1 MAGIT
6 QTIPSYSAGMSEQP
20 DNLKFPGQVTES
32 VNAIPD
38 ITKGLFKR
46 PGLKRIDSSLVSDS
60 DRSHTTAVGKL
71 HDVHHDGSWFH
82 YYRDEAEGSYIGQ
95 IDHNG
100 NVRVWSCKTGER
112 MTTAYGTGGET
123 AIKAYL
129 ATSTSENIQTLTIN
143 DSTFVSNR
151 DTGNSSTAITTNFA
165 ATYCQSGTTI
175 TVTKV
180 DHQLTVDES
189 VNLNFTSGS
198 AVDGEFKIVS
208 VPSTSTFTV
217 TAASSATNSG
227 NVLVT
232 PVTDLT
238 PDKHFALIELLRAE
252 NGRQYGL
259 NITNGTDD
267 ASRNVTLKRA
277 TRIRIKSHTL
287 NESLRSGECLG
298 IGTEVFD
305 VTNDN
310 THILPTSAINTSTET
325 ITVNNHGYENDTVL
339 VYHSADST
347 AITQGGSS
355 LDSNRDYYAVKQSD
369 NTFKLKS
376 DPNTSDSN
384 PFDLTGAGNNNQ
396 ILRPAE
402 KGVVTAAN
410 GNLLHDGS
418 KKNLVFRIS
427 TLGQQGN
434 FDNNSSDF
442 VCSYQPDITLLH
454 GGEGWETGDQVVVGM
469 AGQGLGGGGTRAT
482 NDDDRIAL
490 YTIEVTDHED
500 IEVAA
505 KYNNTD
511 QGLIR
516 PAVTPF
522 DSDTTVTSD
531 TILAGIKTAIDNINS
546 SNSGLAGQGIDAKV
560 IGTTIY
566 LSSSTIFNVEVS
578 EEDLMRVM
586 QDSTND
592 VTNLPNQCKHGY
604 IVQVKNARMAD
615 EDDYYLR
622 FDGQNAKDGS
632 GAWSEC
638 AKPGIA
644 KRLFN
649 LPVVIQR
656 TATTT
661 FTVKQ
666 FDYHDRRVGD
676 PGTNPLPSFISTDAN
691 GDFDGRINKVLF
703 FRNRLAVLSGENV
716 ILSRPGTLGKPDFFA
731 ESALT
736 TAASDPIDISAAS
749 MFPSELFDGI
759 EINTGLIVFSSNQ
772 QFLLT
777 SDDTVLNPD
786 TAKLKS
792 IATFNYNIDIPPISL
807 GTTVAYIDNSGRFS
821 RLNEMAN
828 IAREGEPNIVE
839 VSKVVPSL
847 LPNDIDLLT
856 NSRENAIILLGKTGT
871 DTVFGYKYL
880 NVGDKRQQAA
890 WFKWKLNQ
898 PLIYH
903 FIIDD
908 EYFILDDDHYLQSM
922 QLVESSEDL
931 SITQDGIDYLLHL
944 DNFIPL
950 FGGTYQPATNST
962 LFSNQNWLNQ
972 VGGAATEIID
982 KLAVIDT
989 VAGTNNV
996 RLARFQK
1003 PSVDL
1008 SNTSNQQ
1015 LSLDGDWSSATSSNP
1030 LHVGYLFDYEVK
1042 FPKFYPFKSG
1052 GEGKVQSDVNSSLT
1066 LHRVKLHFGK
1076 LGTYKTILE
1085 RVGKTNYEEDYES
1098 SILDEYNTNS
1108 APYLETYIKTVPIY
1122 ERNTNI
1128 DLTLKSTH
1136 PSPATLHALSWEG
1149 DYSPRFYRRV

>member
-20 DNLKFPGQVTES
+20 DNLKFPGQVVES

-71 HDVHHDGSWFH
+71 HDVQSGGSWFH
-82 YYRDEAEGSYIGQ
+82 YYRDETEGSYIGQ
-95 IDHNG
+95 IDSNG
-100 NVRVWSCKTGER
+100 NVRVWSCRTGER
-112 MTTAYGTGGET
+112 MSTVYGTGGET

-129 ATSTSENIQTLTIN
+129 ATNSPENLQTLTIN
-143 DSTFVSNR
+143 DTTFVSNR
-151 DTGNSSTAITTNFA
+151 DNTNSNTAITTNFSG
-165 ATYCQSGTTI
+165 TYAQSGTTI

-198 AVDGEFKIVS
+198 AVNGEFRVVS

-217 TAASSATNSG
+217 TATSSATNSG

-232 PVTDLT
+232 PITDLDV
-238 PDKHFALIELLRAE
+238 DKHFALIELIRAE

-259 NITNGTDD
+259 NITNGTDA
-267 ASRNVTLKRA
+267 ASRNISLKRA
-277 TRIRIKSHTL
+277 TRIRIKSQTL
-287 NESLRSGECLG
+287 NEDVGSGECYG

-305 VTNDN
+305 ISTD
-310 THILPTSAINTSTET
+310 TSGDVITTSNVNTSTEI
-325 ITVNNHGYENDTVL
+325 ITKTNHGFDTDTVL
-339 VYHSADST
+339 LYHSGGGTRMNATGNGFDVTEEFRDSYVSKID
-347 AITQGGSS
+347 A
-355 LDSNRDYYAVKQSD
+355 
-369 NTFKLKS
+369 NTFKLKFA
-376 DPNTSDSN
+376 PAKNTSNTQDITN
-384 PFDLTGAGNNNQ
+384 AGNNNQ
-396 ILRPAE
+396 ILRRAE
-402 KGVVTAAN
+402 KGIVTN
-410 GNLLHDGS
+410 SSGTLISDNS

-434 FDNNSSDF
+434 ANNSTSNF
-442 VCSYQPDITLLH
+442 VCSYQPEVTLLH
-454 GGEGWETGDQVVVGM
+454 GGEGWETGDIIHVAM
-469 AGQGLGGGGTRAT
+469 TGQGFGGGGSKQT
-482 NDDDRIAL
+482 NPEDDFRVAV
-490 YTIEVTDHED
+490 YEIEVTDHE
-500 IEVAA
+500 ETTVAA
-505 KYNNTD
+505 KYSGANT
-511 QGLIR
+511 GLIR

-522 DSDTTVTSD
+522 DADTTVTSD
-531 TILAGIKTAIDNINS
+531 TILAGMKSAIEQI
-546 SNSGLAGQGIDAKV
+546 SGTPITVQI
-560 IGTTIY
+560 IGSVMY
-566 LSSSTIFNVEVS
+566 LSSPSTFNVEIV

-586 QDSTND
+586 QDSVND
-592 VTNLPNQCKHGY
+592 VTNLPNQCKNGY
-604 IVQVKNARMAD
+604 IVQVRNARMAD

-622 FDGQNAKDGS
+622 FDGQNKKDGA

-649 LPVVIQR
+649 MPIAIER
-656 TATTT
+656 TASTT

-666 FDYHDRRVGD
+666 FDYQDRRVGD
-676 PGTNPLPSFISTDAN
+676 PKTNPLPSFIETNAN
-691 GDFDGRINKVLF
+691 DDFIGRINKVLF
-703 FRNRLAVLSGENV
+703 FRNRLALLSGENV
-716 ILSRPGTLGKPDFFA
+716 ILSRPGTLGNPDFFA

-736 TAASDPIDISAAS
+736 TSASDPIDISAAS

-759 EINTGLIVFSSNQ
+759 EINTGLIIFSSNQ

-807 GTTVAYIDNSGRFS
+807 GTTVAYVDNSGRFS

-839 VSKVVPSL
+839 VTKVVPSL

-856 NSRENAIILLGKTGT
+856 NSRENGMILLGKTGT
-871 DTVFGYKYL
+871 DTVFGFKYL
-880 NVGDKRQQAA
+880 NIADKRQQAA
-890 WFKWKLNQ
+890 WFKWKFNQ

-931 SITQDGIDYLLHL
+931 SITQDGINYVLHL

-950 FGGTYQPATNST
+950 FGGQYQPATNST

-972 VGGAATEIID
+972 VGGGATEIIN

-989 VAGTNNV
+989 EAGTNNV
-996 RLARFQK
+996 RLARFQQ
-1003 PSVDL
+1003 PSVNL

-1015 LSLDGDWSSATSSNP
+1015 LSLDGNWSAATSSNP

-1042 FPKFYPFKSG
+1042 FPKFYPFKSS
-1052 GEGKVQSDVNSSLT
+1052 GEGKVQSDVNSSLV
-1066 LHRVKLHFGK
+1066 LHRIKLHFGK
-1076 LGTYKTILE
+1076 IGTYKTVLE

-1098 SILDEYNTNS
+1098 SILDAYSTNS

>member
-46 PGLKRIDSSLVSDS
+46 PGLKRIDSSLVNDS
-60 DRSHTTAVGKL
+60 DRSHSTAVGKL
-71 HDVHHDGSWFH
+71 HDVQSGGSWFH

-95 IDHNG
+95 IDSSG

-129 ATSTSENIQTLTIN
+129 ATNSPENIQTLTIN

-151 DTGNSSTAITTNFA
+151 DDTNSNTAITTNFA
-165 ATYCQSGTTI
+165 ATYSQSGTTV

-180 DHQLTVDES
+180 DHQLTVNES
-189 VNLNFTSGS
+189 VNLNFTSGN

-232 PVTDLT
+232 PITDLDV
-238 PDKHFALIELLRAE
+238 DKHFALIELIRAE

-259 NITNGTDD
+259 NITNGTD
-267 ASRNVTLKRA
+267 ASSRNITLKRA
-277 TRIRIKSHTL
+277 TRIRIKSQTL
-287 NESLRSGECLG
+287 NEDVGSGECYG

-305 VTNDN
+305 ISTDASADL
-310 THILPTSAINTSTET
+310 LPTGNVNTSTEIISKTGHGFDTDT
-325 ITVNNHGYENDTVL
+325 IL
-339 VYHSADST
+339 LYHSAGGTTMQD
-347 AITQGGSS
+347 TQNFFA
-355 LDSNRDYYAVKQSD
+355 DNRDFYVSKVDD
-369 NTFKLKS
+369 NSFKLKYAPS
-376 DPNTSDSN
+376 ENTSSTLN
-384 PFDLTGAGNNNQ
+384 LNNSGNNSQ
-396 ILRPAE
+396 LLRRAE
-402 KGVVTAAN
+402 RGIVVNSNGSVVTDN
-410 GNLLHDGS
+410 S

-434 FDNNSSDF
+434 ANNSSTEF
-442 VCSYQPDITLLH
+442 VCSYQPEVTLLH
-454 GGEGWETGDQVVVGM
+454 GGEGWETGDVITVAM
-469 AGQGLGGGGTRAT
+469 TGQGFGGGGARP
-482 NDDDRIAL
+482 NSPRDDFRVAV
-490 YTIEVTDHED
+490 YTIEVTDHE
-500 IEVAA
+500 ETTVAA
-505 KYNNTD
+505 KYNGAST
-511 QGLIR
+511 GLIR

-522 DSDTTVTSD
+522 DADTTVTSD
-531 TILAGIKTAIDNINS
+531 TILAGMKSAIEQI
-546 SNSGLAGQGIDAKV
+546 SGTPITVQI
-560 IGTTIY
+560 IGSVMY
-566 LSSSTIFNVEVS
+566 LSSTSTFNVEIV
-578 EEDLMRVM
+578 EQDLMRVM
-586 QDSTND
+586 QNSVND

-622 FDGQNAKDGS
+622 FDGQNGKDGS

-656 TATTT
+656 TASTT
-661 FTVKQ
+661 FTVKK

-676 PGTNPLPSFISTDAN
+676 PGTNPLPSFIQTNSN
-691 GDFDGRINKVLF
+691 GDFIGRVNKVLF
-703 FRNRLAVLSGENV
+703 FRNRLAILSGENV

-736 TAASDPIDISAAS
+736 TSASDPIDISAAS

-792 IATFNYNIDIPPISL
+792 IATFNYNIDMPPISL
-807 GTTVAYIDNSGRFS
+807 GTTVAYVDNSGRFS

-871 DTVFGYKYL
+871 NIVFGYKYL
-880 NVGDKRQQAA
+880 NIGDKRQQAA
-890 WFKWKLNQ
+890 WFKWKLNKN
-898 PLIYH
+898 LIYH

-908 EYFILDDDHYLQSM
+908 EYFILDSDYYLQSM
-922 QLVESSEDL
+922 QLVESTDDL
-931 SITQDGIDYLLHL
+931 SITQDGVDYLLHL
-944 DNFIPL
+944 DNYVPL
-950 FGGTYQPATNST
+950 FGGTYNSATNKT
-962 LFSNQNWLNQ
+962 TFTVPWLNQ
-972 VGGAATEIID
+972 ISNAVYN
-982 KLAVIDT
+982 LAVIDT
-989 VAGTNNV
+989 IAGTNNARLV
-996 RLARFQK
+996 RYQTTPELE
-1003 PSVDL
+1003 
-1008 SNTSNQQ
+1008 TSGTT
-1015 LSLDGDWSSATSSNP
+1015 LTLVGDWATGVTSGNP
-1030 LHVGYLFDYEVK
+1030 LHIGYVYNYQVT
-1042 FPKFYPFKSG
+1042 FPKFYPFKTA
-1052 GEGKVQSDVNSSLT
+1052 GEGKVQSDVNSSLV

-1076 LGTYKTILE
+1076 LGTYETTLE
-1085 RVGKTNYEEDYES
+1085 RVGKTDYTELYES

-1108 APYLETYIKTVPIY
+1108 APYLETYIKAVPIY

-1128 DLTLKSTH
+1128 TLTLKSTH
-1136 PSPATLHALSWEG
+1136 PSPATLHALSWEA
-1149 DYSPRFYRRV
+1149 DYSPRFYNRV

>member
-1 MAGIT
+1 MAGVT

-20 DNLKFPGQVTES
+20 DNLKFPGQVVEA

-46 PGLKRIDSSLVSDS
+46 PGLKRIDSSLVSDG

-71 HDVHHDGSWFH
+71 HDVQSGGSWFH
-82 YYRDEAEGSYIGQ
+82 YYRDETEGSYIGQ
-95 IDHNG
+95 IDSNG
-100 NVRVWSCKTGER
+100 NVRVWSCKNGER
-112 MTTAYGTGGET
+112 MTTAYGTGGEA

-129 ATSTSENIQTLTIN
+129 ATSTPENLQTLTIN

-151 DTGNSSTAITTNFA
+151 DDSNSNTAITTNFS
-165 ATYCQSGTTI
+165 ATYSQSGTTI
-175 TVTKV
+175 TVTKL
-180 DHQLTVDES
+180 DHQLTVNES
-189 VNLNFTSGS
+189 VNLDFTSGS
-198 AVDGEFKIVS
+198 AVDGEFKIAS

-232 PVTDLT
+232 PITDLDV
-238 PDKHFALIELLRAE
+238 DKHFALIELIRAE

-259 NITNGTDD
+259 NITNGTDA

-277 TRIRIKSHTL
+277 TRIRIKSQTL
-287 NESLRSGECLG
+287 NEKVGSGECFG

-305 VTNDN
+305 ISTDASADL
-310 THILPTSAINTSTET
+310 LPTGNVNTSTEIITKTGHGFDTDT
-325 ITVNNHGYENDTVL
+325 IL
-339 VYHSADST
+339 LYHS
-347 AITQGGSS
+347 GGGISMQDTNNTFS
-355 LDSNRDYYAVKQSD
+355 DNRDFYVSKVDAD
-369 NTFKLKS
+369 TFKLKFGPT
-376 DPNTSDSN
+376 DDTTNTLN
-384 PFDLTGAGNNNQ
+384 INNAGNGSQ
-396 ILRPAE
+396 ILRRAE
-402 KGVVTAAN
+402 KGIVIGAD
-410 GNLLHDGS
+410 GNLKYS
-418 KKNLVFRIS
+418 NQKKNLVFRIS

-434 FDNNSSDF
+434 AENSSTEF
-442 VCSYQPDITLLH
+442 VCSYQPEVTLLH
-454 GGEGWETGDQVVVGM
+454 GGEGWETGDQITVAM
-469 AGQGLGGGGTRAT
+469 TGQGFGGGTNAGG
-482 NDDDRIAL
+482 DDKRIAI
-490 YTIEVTDHED
+490 YTIEVTDHEET
-500 IEVAA
+500 IVAA
-505 KYNNTD
+505 KYSGAET
-511 QGLIR
+511 GLIR

-522 DSDTTVTSD
+522 DADTTVTSD
-531 TILAGIKTAIDNINS
+531 TILAGMKSAIEQI
-546 SNSGLAGQGIDAKV
+546 SNTPITV
-560 IGTTIY
+560 EIIGSVMY
-566 LSSSTIFNVEVS
+566 LSSPSTFNVEIV

-586 QDSTND
+586 QDSVND

-604 IVQVKNARMAD
+604 IVQVRNARMAD

-622 FDGQNAKDGS
+622 FDGQNGKDGS

-676 PGTNPLPSFISTDAN
+676 PGTNPLPSFIETNSN
-691 GDFDGRINKVLF
+691 GDFIGRVNKVLF

-736 TAASDPIDISAAS
+736 TSASDPIDISAAS

-792 IATFNYNIDIPPISL
+792 IATFNYNINMPPISL
-807 GTTVAYIDNSGRFS
+807 GTTVAYVDNSGRFS

-871 DTVFGYKYL
+871 NTVFGYKYL
-880 NVGDKRQQAA
+880 NIGDKRQQAA
-890 WFKWKLNQ
+890 WFKWKLNKN
-898 PLIYH
+898 LIYH

-908 EYFILDDDHYLQSM
+908 EYFVLDSDYYLQSM
-922 QLVESSEDL
+922 QLVESTEDL
-931 SITQDGIDYLLHL
+931 SITQDGVDYLLHL
-944 DNFIPL
+944 DNYVPL
-950 FGGTYQPATNST
+950 SGGTYNSATNKT
-962 LFSNQNWLNQ
+962 TFTVPWLNQ
-972 VGGAATEIID
+972 ISNAAYN
-982 KLAVIDT
+982 LAVIDT
-989 VAGTNNV
+989 IAGTNNARLV
-996 RLARFQK
+996 RYQTTPELE
-1003 PSVDL
+1003 
-1008 SNTSNQQ
+1008 TSGTT
-1015 LSLDGDWSSATSSNP
+1015 LTLVGDWATGVTSGNP
-1030 LHVGYLFDYEVK
+1030 LHIGYVYNYQVT
-1042 FPKFYPFKSG
+1042 FPKFYPFKTA
-1052 GEGKVQSDVNSSLT
+1052 GEGKVQSDVNSSLV

-1076 LGTYKTILE
+1076 LGTYETTLE
-1085 RVGKTNYEEDYES
+1085 RVGKTDYTELYES
-1098 SILDEYNTNS
+1098 SILDEYDTNS

-1128 DLTLKSTH
+1128 TLTLKSSH
-1136 PSPATLHALSWEG
+1136 PSPATLHALSWEA
-1149 DYSPRFYRRV
+1149 DYSPRFYNRV